1 MSARVGESCPR
12 VEASAGG
19 TGTSRAGIV
28 GTGPRAGNGRSR
40 ARRGHVQ
47 LEVRM
52 AERRRGGD
60 QRATRRDGSGG
71 AGAGP
76 MQATGPG
83 EQRASGQQSGSKR
96 PAVKTGAAKRA
107 PKKGD
112 KG

>member
-1 MSARVGESCPR
+1 MSAAVHRVGRGRGECTVQGHAARPR
-12 VEASAGG
+12 GRTAGRI
-19 TGTSRAGIV
+19 TDPCIE
-28 GTGPRAGNGRSR
+28 
-40 ARRGHVQ
+40 
-47 LEVRM
+47 EVHM

-60 QRATRRDGSGG
+60 ERATRRDGPGG

-107 PKKGD
+107 PKKGE